1 MKSALGSDLGS
12 FPPGALLD
20 MVRNSWE
27 EPALVGFVVT
37 IRRLSRSHQ
46 MRIAL
51 RRLRE
56 TSAFQDNTFE
66 GCNSQNLKFMQ
77 WETDFAQH
85 PSVTA
90 VPWLWST
97 QSAG

>member
-1 MKSALGSDLGS
+1 
-12 FPPGALLD
+12 
-20 MVRNSWE
+20 
-27 EPALVGFVVT
+27 
-37 IRRLSRSHQ
+37 
-46 MRIAL
+46 MRTAL

-56 TSAFQDNTFE
+56 TSAFQDNLRKRLHQSGFKVTLLE
-66 GCNSQNLKFMQ
+66 GAFQQPLKFMQ

-90 VPWLWST
+90 VPWHWPT